1 MCLEN
6 GDFSPS
12 QCWPKVGLCWCVTI
26 DGLKLSTTIR
36 KMIKFKSSGC
46 QLTYDPTGI
55 AASRE
60 VNTSREHSNPQQSSG
75 NSRENP
81 GYAMSSSSQSFQDAP
96 GMVEKNNYNWKRE
109 NFYLKRV
116 KEAPTPRPTVKYE
129 RYSKHDWSQVIKLS
143 SQFYFA
149 QMSGEGTGC
158 F

>member
-36 KMIKFKSSGC
+36 KMIKFKSTSC

-60 VNTSREHSNPQQSSG
+60 VNTAGELSYPQQSYG
-75 NSRENP
+75 NSHENA
-81 GYAMSSSSQSFQDAP
+81 GYAMSSSYESQSYEQAP
-96 GMVEKNNYNWKRE
+96 GMVEKK
-109 NFYLKRV
+109 
-116 KEAPTPRPTVKYE
+116 
-129 RYSKHDWSQVIKLS
+129 
-143 SQFYFA
+143 
-149 QMSGEGTGC
+149 
-158 F
+158 